1 MDEQYVIQR
10 VGRKHTQTSLTVC
23 TVQSIDM
30 RLLPPHL
37 HMRLQCRVDTCCPP
51 VPCLPPPCPSPP
63 LSPPTEDA
71 PAAAEGATLEAILS
85 DGFIT
90 DLIGV
95 APGLPNSAPGSGVT
109 SPRTSAGGAAAAAAG
124 PQASPSRVVGAAPP
138 ASSPGGVFAGATG
151 ASTYSRG
158 AGAGPTGGSYFGSP
172 AAAGPT
178 GPPTPEPGAPLV
190 PGRPAPAP
198 VAPGVTPQV
207 TGGAPPAPVSAAE
220 AFGITGQ
227 GAAPASQ
234 LPSQGEGGALV
245 GANRLAAVGVV
256 LLMVTWGSMCG
267 AFAVPLSMCAVQHS
281 PPPCISCTTL

>member
-1 MDEQYVIQR
+1 
-10 VGRKHTQTSLTVC
+10 
-23 TVQSIDM
+23 M

-37 HMRLQCRVDTCCPP
+37 TCSCNALLTCAALLC
-51 VPCLPPPCPSPP
+51 VRCLPPPP
-63 LSPPTEDA
+63 LPTEDA

-109 SPRTSAGGAAAAAAG
+109 SPRTSAGGAAAAAAAG

-151 ASTYSRG
+151 ASTYSGG

-245 GANRLAAVGVV
+245 GINRLAAVGFV

-267 AFAVPLSMCAVQHS
+267 AFADPLSMCTVQHA
-281 PPPCISCTTL
+281 PPPCTSCTTL